1 MLMGSSEILDLI
13 YDADGEERFIKFAE
27 KELEATIIFSEADGL
42 YSVEANKNTIDVGIS
57 KTEEAKKYVQE
68 HPEEA
73 EKAMHSMIP
82 RAGTKA
88 FDRHIEDIVEAMQS
102 LLVLNCDGCTEG
114 CPFKK
119 FCTVEL

>member
-27 KELEATIIFSEADGL
+27 KELEATIIFSEDDGL
-42 YSVEANKNTIDVGIS
+42 YSVEADKNTGGGIS

-88 FDRHIEDIVEAMQS
+88 FDRHIEDIVEAMLSTVINQS
-102 LLVLNCDGCTEG
+102 NLYRNS
-114 CPFKK
+114 K
-119 FCTVEL
+119 